1 MKKVLFGF
9 IILLFTFA
17 LTGCFDEVEP
27 KEFSEAG
34 MSITLTDEF
43 VQSEY
48 VMAELYIVSK
58 MHIFMGNGE
67 NKQIFV
73 DQGYGELTLEEYA
86 YLVLNFA
93 NKDVEVK
100 EYSDNDTSFKYA
112 YYESTVEGKV
122 YSYMLVCMEGQSK
135 FYTMNFGC
143 LKKNFTDEVRD
154 QYFGW
159 AKTIRVD

>member
-67 NKQIFV
+67 SKQIFV

-100 EYSDNDTSFKYA
+100 EYSDNDTSFK
-112 YYESTVEGKV
+112 
-122 YSYMLVCMEGQSK
+122 
-135 FYTMNFGC
+135 
-143 LKKNFTDEVRD
+143 
-154 QYFGW
+154 
-159 AKTIRVD
+159 